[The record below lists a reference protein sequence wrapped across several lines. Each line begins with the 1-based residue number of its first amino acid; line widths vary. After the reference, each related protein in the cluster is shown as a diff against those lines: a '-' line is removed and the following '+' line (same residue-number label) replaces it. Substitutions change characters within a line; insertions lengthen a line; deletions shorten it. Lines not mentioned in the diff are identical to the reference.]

1 MHAVK
6 VAEQLFSLQ
15 GTYQVATANPRNLS
29 FAFLKL
35 RNAGPWTRQSN
46 DSNCN
51 VSAEVCAGMD
61 PQPYDPDL
69 KRPLGHLIVP
79 AQVLAAA
86 RTWGI
91 TSIFFEPVPNM
102 REGDRN

>member
-61 PQPYDPDL
+61 PKPYDPDL

-79 AQVLAAA
+79 AQVRAGQ
-86 RTWGI
+86 RIYGGI
-91 TSIFFEPVPNM
+91 TICFLKPVPDM
-102 REGDRN
+102 

>member
-1 MHAVK
+1 VHAVK

-79 AQVLAAA
+79 AQVRAAA
-86 RTWGI
+86 QIWRI
-91 TSIFFEPVPNM
+91 ISMFF
-102 REGDRN
+102 